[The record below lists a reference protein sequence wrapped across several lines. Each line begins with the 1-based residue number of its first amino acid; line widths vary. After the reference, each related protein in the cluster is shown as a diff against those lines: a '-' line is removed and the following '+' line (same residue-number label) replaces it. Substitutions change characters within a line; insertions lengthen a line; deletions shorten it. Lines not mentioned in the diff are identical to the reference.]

1 MDRAIERQRLLLE
14 HLRPSSTSSSLE
26 NLDSSISVS
35 LSSHRPGQ
43 KILENIIGFNFL
55 RSSSLRNAGGTC
67 YRSPPYRPIPSTP
80 PVPRVFNFIL
90 LTPTQDQ
97 RTQITKFNTRS
108 VNRRRRYFQRWLK
121 DLNSQSFVV
130 GVTAPKLFVL
140 SIPSSLSHAKRANC
154 YSQLELHKHL
164 INDCDKALKLDPTL
178 LQAYILKV
186 HAAFRISKLNAY
198 CGAIGTKHPM
208 NLGGYGVELAL
219 MNMEYKAMDDSEI
232 KKGVTLKDRH
242 TEDLRQEVR
251 GFIFSKIL
259 RYNLLQN

>member
-43 KILENIIGFNFL
+43 KVL
-55 RSSSLRNAGGTC
+55 
-67 YRSPPYRPIPSTP
+67 
-80 PVPRVFNFIL
+80 
-90 LTPTQDQ
+90 
-97 RTQITKFNTRS
+97 
-108 VNRRRRYFQRWLK
+108 
-121 DLNSQSFVV
+121 LNSWRDCSKAIRVVDSLLSQSYV
-130 GVTAPKLFVL
+130 
-140 SIPSSLSHAKRANC
+140 IQDICKRANC

-219 MNMEYKAMDDSEI
+219 KNMEYKAMDDSEI

-259 RYNLLQN
+259 ERKPELTSEIMAFRDSLLPSAMSDTLNVWELKDLTKSLETIRSL